1 MKTQLLCTFSSI
13 ETVDESIQ
21 LIRDIYDLVYNYIYV
36 LQSGYYDE
44 EFYITYNINKEIKY
58 THSISNTILIHRKK
72 ETNTLYTINSLNR
85 LIFEENGVLDKKYK
99 LNWEDYK
106 NSIILLN
113 GDELNIIPT
122 KLYNIIEL

>member
-44 EFYITYNINKEIKY
+44 ELYITYNINKEIKY

-85 LIFEENGVLDKKYK
+85 LIVEENGVLDKKYK